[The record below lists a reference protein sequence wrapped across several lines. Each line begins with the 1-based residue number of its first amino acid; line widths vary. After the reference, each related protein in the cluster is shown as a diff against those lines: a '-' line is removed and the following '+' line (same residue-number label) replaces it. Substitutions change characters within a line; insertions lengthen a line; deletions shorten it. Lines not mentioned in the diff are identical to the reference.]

1 MKFDM
6 MGALDKLA
14 EAFPGE
20 GVSLQLDFD
29 FRHTPAAARMLT
41 LTAGRH
47 HYRLGIRQPCVPDA
61 AVCARLNADFQQAI
75 EALKLEKETPLA
87 RFVREVKA
95 LVGPCHEVSITEQA
109 PSPLVR
115 LSVGGVNL
123 GLFDTT
129 KDLGLNLSLVL
140 AALSAYG
147 QRLTPEARPCK
158 PL

>member
-20 GVSLQLDFD
+20 DVSLQLDFD

-61 AVCARLNADFQQAI
+61 EADAAVCARLNADFGQAI
-75 EALKLEKETPLA
+75 EVLKLEKETCLE
-87 RFVREVKA
+87 RFSREVKA
-95 LVGPCHEVSITEQA
+95 LVGPIYPVTG
-109 PSPLVR
+109 
-115 LSVGGVNL
+115 GGV
-123 GLFDTT
+123 
-129 KDLGLNLSLVL
+129 
-140 AALSAYG
+140 
-147 QRLTPEARPCK
+147 
-158 PL
+158 